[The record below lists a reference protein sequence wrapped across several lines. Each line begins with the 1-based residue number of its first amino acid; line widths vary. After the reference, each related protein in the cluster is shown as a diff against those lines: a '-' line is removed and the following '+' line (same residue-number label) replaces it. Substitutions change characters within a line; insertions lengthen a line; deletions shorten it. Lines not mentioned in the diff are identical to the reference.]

1 MPGGVVRIGDIL
13 GPGGVIGPPI
23 ASGIY
28 VNGRPAALVGA
39 VYSSHPCCGAK
50 KCPPTHCGGAIGDV
64 PVGVFFNGKP
74 PLTKSGI
81 GWCKHKVMTASPDVF
96 VSDGG
101 MLGLAMSIAGGALGG
116 PEGITQPSFAE
127 QLTQKI
133 AFDMFNQALSQAGR
147 N

>member
-50 KCPPTHCGGAIGDV
+50 KCPPTHCFGAIGDV
-64 PVGVFFNGKP
+64 PVGVFFNGIP

-81 GWCKHKVMTASPDVF
+81 GLCKHKVMTASPDVI

-101 MLGLAMSIAGGALGG
+101 MLGLAMSLAGAALGG
-116 PEGITQPSFAE
+116 PEGLAKPTFVE

-133 AFDMFNQALSQAGR
+133 AFDIANQVVTQAGR

>member
-1 MPGGVVRIGDIL
+1 M
-13 GPGGVIGPPI
+13 
-23 ASGIY
+23 
-28 VNGRPAALVGA
+28 
-39 VYSSHPCCGAK
+39 
-50 KCPPTHCGGAIGDV
+50 
-64 PVGVFFNGKP
+64 PVGVFFNGIP

-81 GWCKHKVMTASPDVF
+81 GWCKHKVMTASTDVF

-101 MLGLAMSIAGGALGG
+101 MLGLAMSIAGAALGG

-133 AFDMFNQALSQAGR
+133 AFDIANQALSQAGR